1 MKERAKAMP
10 KWLPAF
16 AAISITV
23 MVCLTVNFRA
33 FSELREEADQ
43 NKTLN
48 AEIEKKTSE
57 NLALQEEI
65 HYLKNDSK
73 TIEREAQKLGLLRKK
88 EKVSV
93 PAAK

>member
-1 MKERAKAMP
+1 MP

-33 FSELREEADQ
+33 FSELREETDQ

-48 AEIEKKTSE
+48 AEIEKIR
-57 NLALQEEI
+57 EI
-65 HYLKNDSK
+65 SKNTLKK
-73 TIEREAQKLGLLRKK
+73 IE
-88 EKVSV
+88 
-93 PAAK
+93 